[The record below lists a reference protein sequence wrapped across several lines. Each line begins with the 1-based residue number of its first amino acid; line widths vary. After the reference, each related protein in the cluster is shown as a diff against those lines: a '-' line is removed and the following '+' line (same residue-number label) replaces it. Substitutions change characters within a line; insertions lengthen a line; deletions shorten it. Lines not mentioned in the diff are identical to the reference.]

1 MDRVLLALAADRL
14 LFPPWRAENRVE
26 STVESI
32 GLEPSDLP
40 WFTSPS
46 SVPPPLLRPASGC
59 CCSAGH
65 GATTP
70 SVLSWSTV
78 SCSPAAGSGSLG
90 DQNSWP
96 RAASGQSASS
106 PPRQLQRYSYLQLT
120 NIRPAFP
127 AWELR
132 RTHRAIVRSTYSRTN
147 PTRLCHHPVDGSGP
161 RLRTRIAE
169 RLQGT
174 RILRTPA
181 TYCPSMSIARAF
193 IKYQRLLFS
202 SASARVR

>member
-1 MDRVLLALAADRL
+1 MWSCLATSRATPRCWAWNDCDAGLGRGCGQGRGPSTGRVCDCGVRPPWRCHSSSGSTRWPETVHAMDRVLLALAADRL

-120 NIRPAFP
+120 FA
-127 AWELR
+127 R
-132 RTHRAIVRSTYSRTN
+132 RSQHGNSDV
-147 PTRLCHHPVDGSGP
+147 PTG
-161 RLRTRIAE
+161 
-169 RLQGT
+169 Q
-174 RILRTPA
+174 
-181 TYCPSMSIARAF
+181 
-193 IKYQRLLFS
+193 
-202 SASARVR
+202 